1 MYKLVKKCWFYDLYQ
16 IQWIE
21 VQENLIF
28 LQKLWFATMWQ
39 VLCYILGS
47 QWLVIQTMITG
58 NFLIG
63 SNYSYYFLLHR
74 FRSQF
79 CFVLFL
85 TKLWNWLWFCRLLH
99 IDKKKKIILSH
110 NHLIATRNFIFK
122 KKYHSRHLYKEII
135 LMIIL
140 LDIAL

>member
-16 IQWIE
+16 IRWIE

-58 NFLIG
+58 NFLIR
-63 SNYSYYFLLHR
+63 SNYSYYFLLHW

-99 IDKKKKIILSH
+99 IDKKKIILSH